1 MAVNTPGRCAS
12 SSAWVIARLLPATP
26 MASKPP
32 RASIR
37 AGVGTDR
44 NSAQRSPLKA
54 RTSSASVEPV
64 KSSP

>member
-1 MAVNTPGRCAS
+1 M
-12 SSAWVIARLLPATP
+12 ARLLPATP

-32 RASIR
+32 KSSIW

-44 NSAQRSPLKA
+44 NSAQRNPLKA
-54 RTSSASVEPV
+54 RTSRASVEPV